1 LSRRKDRERFTTMK
15 QLNPDY
21 VGFRGYGQDST
32 SSSEPPLEKVTCSR
46 CGRTRNVP
54 VGVAVDHQDDY
65 VCATCQEELGEE
77 SPETSSVETD
87 EEEGKTVLEEA
98 KEA

>member
-1 LSRRKDRERFTTMK
+1 MSRRKDRERFMAMK

-54 VGVAVDHQDDY
+54 VGVAADHQDDY

-77 SPETSSVETD
+77 SAETAPA
-87 EEEGKTVLEEA
+87 EEEKEEETAVEEA